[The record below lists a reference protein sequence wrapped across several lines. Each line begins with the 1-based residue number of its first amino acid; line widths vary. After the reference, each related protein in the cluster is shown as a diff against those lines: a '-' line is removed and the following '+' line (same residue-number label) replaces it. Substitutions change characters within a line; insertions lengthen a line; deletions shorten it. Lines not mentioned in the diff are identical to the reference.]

1 MTDHYTT
8 LGVNKQATPDE
19 IKKAYRK
26 LASQHH
32 PDKGG
37 DKEKFQEIQSAYA
50 ILSDDQKRAE
60 YDNPQPQ
67 FNGGQ
72 FNGGFGGFE
81 DIFRNFGGFGDI
93 FGHRAQHFQ
102 QPQRNR
108 TLNLQTAV
116 TLEEAFSGKEL
127 VANIQLPSGREQI
140 INVKIPAGVNDGT
153 ILRLREIGD
162 DTYTN
167 ITRGD
172 VHLSVTVVPHAV
184 FSRQGDDL
192 VKEIT
197 VDALDAILGTDIT
210 VNTIDGRTLNV
221 TIKEGTQPGT
231 ILSAQGYG
239 MPNMH
244 DNNFK
249 GRLLLPIKI
258 IIPTN
263 LTDNQKILIK
273 QART

>member
-50 ILSDDQKRAE
+50 ILSDEQKRAE

-67 FNGGQ
+67 WNNAG
-72 FNGGFGGFE
+72 GGFGGFE
-81 DIFRNFGGFGDI
+81 DILRNFGGFGDI
-93 FGHRAQHFQ
+93 FGHRAQHFH

-184 FSRQGDDL
+184 FARQGDDL

>member
-37 DKEKFQEIQSAYA
+37 NKEKFQEIQSAYS
-50 ILSDDQKRAE
+50 ILSDEQQRAE

-67 FNGGQ
+67 WNH
-72 FNGGFGGFE
+72 NTAGFGGFE
-81 DIFRNFGGFGDI
+81 DILRNFHGFGDI
-93 FGHRAQHFQ
+93 FGQTHQRPH

-116 TLEEAFSGKEL
+116 TLEDAFFGKEL

-153 ILRLREIGD
+153 VLRLRAIGD
-162 DTYTN
+162 DSYSN
-167 ITRGD
+167 MPRGD
-172 VHLSVTVVPHAV
+172 VHLSVSVVQHDV
-184 FSRQGDDL
+184 FTRQGDDL
-192 VKEIT
+192 IKEIS
-197 VDALDAILGTDIT
+197 VNALDAILGTNIT
-210 VNTIDGRTLNV
+210 VDTIDGKLLNI

-231 ILSAQGYG
+231 ILGAGGYG

-244 DNNFK
+244 DNNVK
-249 GRLLLPIKI
+249 GRLLLPINI
-258 IIPTN
+258 TIPTN
-263 LTDNQKILIK
+263 LTDDQKTLIK

>member
-8 LGVNKQATPDE
+8 LGVNKQASSDE

-37 DKEKFQEIQSAYA
+37 NKEKFQEIQAAYA
-50 ILSDDQKRAE
+50 VLGDEGKRAE

-67 FNGGQ
+67 WN
-72 FNGGFGGFE
+72 NNAAGFRGFE
-81 DIFRNFGGFGDI
+81 DIFQNFGGFGDI
-93 FGHRAQHFQ
+93 FGHRHQHFH
-102 QPQRNR
+102 QPQSQRNR

-116 TLEEAFSGKEL
+116 TLEEAFTGKEL

-140 INVKIPAGVNDGT
+140 INVKIPPGVNDGT
-153 ILRLREIGD
+153 VLRLREIGD

-172 VHLSVTVVPHAV
+172 VHLSVIVMPHSV
-184 FSRQGDDL
+184 FARQGDDL
-192 VKEIT
+192 VKEIE
-197 VDALDAILGTDIT
+197 VDALDAILGTNVT
-210 VNTIDGRTLNV
+210 VNTIDGKTLNI

-244 DNNFK
+244 NNNFK
-249 GRLLLPIKI
+249 GRLLLPIKV
-258 IIPTN
+258 IIPIN
-263 LTDNQKILIK
+263 LSDTQKTLIK

>member
-1 MTDHYTT
+1 MDDHYQT
-8 LGVNKQATPDE
+8 LGVSKTATQEE
-19 IKKAYRK
+19 IKKAFRK

-37 DKEKFQEIQSAYA
+37 DTATFQKIQAAYD
-50 ILSDDQKRAE
+50 ILGDAAKRAD

-67 FNGGQ
+67 WNNNGA
-72 FNGGFGGFE
+72 GFRGFE
-81 DIFRNFGGFGDI
+81 DIFQNFGGFGDI
-93 FGHRAQHFQ
+93 FGHRAQHFH

-116 TLEEAFSGKEL
+116 TLEEAFTGKEL

-140 INVKIPAGVNDGT
+140 INVKIPPGVNDGT
-153 ILRLREIGD
+153 VLRLREIGD

-172 VHLSVTVVPHAV
+172 VHLSVTVISHSV
-184 FSRQGDDL
+184 FVRQGDDL
-192 VKEIT
+192 VKEIEI
-197 VDALDAILGTDIT
+197 DALDAILGTNIT
-210 VNTIDGRTLNV
+210 ISTIDGKILNV

-231 ILSAQGYG
+231 ILSAHGYG

-244 DNNFK
+244 NNNFK
-249 GRLLLPIKI
+249 GRLLLPIKV

-263 LTDNQKILIK
+263 LTDDQKTLIK
-273 QART
+273 QVRT

>member
-8 LGVNKQATPDE
+8 LGVNKQASSDE

-37 DKEKFQEIQSAYA
+37 DKEKFQEIQAAYA
-50 ILSDDQKRAE
+50 ILGDEGKRAE

-67 FNGGQ
+67 WNNAGA
-72 FNGGFGGFE
+72 GFGGFE
-81 DIFRNFGGFGDI
+81 DILRNFGGFGDI
-93 FGHRAQHFQ
+93 FGNRTHFH
-102 QPQRNR
+102 QPQQRNR
-108 TLNLQTAV
+108 VLNLQTAV
-116 TLEEAFSGKEL
+116 TLEEAFSGKDL
-127 VANIQLPSGREQI
+127 VANIQLPSGRDQI

-153 ILRLREIGD
+153 VLRLREIGE
-162 DTYTN
+162 DTHPN
-167 ITRGD
+167 MPRGD
-172 VHLSVTVVPHAV
+172 VHLSVSVIPHSV
-184 FSRQGDDL
+184 FARQGDDL
-192 VKEIT
+192 IKEISIN
-197 VDALDAILGTDIT
+197 ALDAILGTSVT
-210 VNTIDGRTLNV
+210 VDTIDGKTLNI

-263 LTDNQKILIK
+263 LTDDQKTLIK

>member
-8 LGVNKQATPDE
+8 LGVNKQASSDE

-37 DKEKFQEIQSAYA
+37 DKEKFQEIQAAYA
-50 ILSDDQKRAE
+50 VLGDEGKRAE
-60 YDNPQPQ
+60 
-67 FNGGQ
+67 
-72 FNGGFGGFE
+72 
-81 DIFRNFGGFGDI
+81 FGDI
-93 FGHRAQHFQ
+93 FGNRTHFH
-102 QPQRNR
+102 QPQQRNR
-108 TLNLQTAV
+108 VLNLQTAV
-116 TLEEAFSGKEL
+116 TLEEAFSGKDL
-127 VANIQLPSGREQI
+127 VANIQLPSGRDQI

-153 ILRLREIGD
+153 VLRLREIGE
-162 DTYTN
+162 DTYPN
-167 ITRGD
+167 MPRGD
-172 VHLSVTVVPHAV
+172 VHLSVSVIPHSI
-184 FSRQGDDL
+184 FTRQGDDL
-192 VKEIT
+192 VKEISINAFDAMLGTNIT
-197 VDALDAILGTDIT
+197 VDTLDGK
-210 VNTIDGRTLNV
+210 TLNI

-231 ILSAQGYG
+231 ILSAHGYG

-258 IIPTN
+258 TIPTN
-263 LTDNQKILIK
+263 LSDNQKTLIK

>member
-1 MTDHYTT
+1 MDDHYQT
-8 LGVNKQATPDE
+8 LGVPKTATQEE
-19 IKKAYRK
+19 IKSAYRK
-26 LASQHH
+26 LASKNH
-32 PDKGG
+32 PDRGG
-37 DKEKFQEIQSAYA
+37 DTAVFQKIQGAYDV
-50 ILSDDQKRAE
+50 IGDVNKRAE

-67 FNGGQ
+67 WNNAG
-72 FNGGFGGFE
+72 GGFGGFE
-81 DIFRNFGGFGDI
+81 DILRGFGGFGDI

-153 ILRLREIGD
+153 VLRLREIGD

-172 VHLSVTVVPHAV
+172 VHLSVTVVPHSV
-184 FSRQGDDL
+184 FARQGDDL
-192 VKEIT
+192 VKEVE
-197 VDALDAILGTDIT
+197 VDALDAILGTNIT
-210 VNTIDGRTLNV
+210 VNTIDGRILNV

-231 ILSAQGYG
+231 ILSAHGYG

-263 LTDNQKILIK
+263 LSDSQKTLIK
-273 QART
+273 QVRT

>member
-8 LGVNKQATPDE
+8 LGVNKQASADE

-37 DKEKFQEIQSAYA
+37 DKEKFQEIQAAYA
-50 ILSDDQKRAE
+50 VLGDDQKRSE

-67 FNGGQ
+67 MNWH
-72 FNGGFGGFE
+72 NSAGGFGSFE
-81 DIFRNFGGFGDI
+81 DVLRNFGGFGDM
-93 FGHRAQHFQ
+93 FGGRQFHQ

-108 TLNLQTAV
+108 TLNLQTAI
-116 TLEEAFSGKEL
+116 TLEEAFTGKEL

-153 ILRLREIGD
+153 VLRLREIGD
-162 DTYTN
+162 DTYVN
-167 ITRGD
+167 VQRGD
-172 VHLSVTVVPHAV
+172 VHLSITVMPHSI

-192 VKEIT
+192 VKEIE
-197 VDALDAILGTDIT
+197 VNALDAILGTNVT
-210 VNTIDGRTLNV
+210 VNTIDGKILNI

-231 ILSAQGYG
+231 ILSAHGYG

-249 GRLLLPIKI
+249 GRLLLPVKI
-258 IIPTN
+258 TIPTN
-263 LTDNQKILIK
+263 LTDDQKTLIK

>member
-1 MTDHYTT
+1 MDDHYQT
-8 LGVNKQATPDE
+8 LGVSRTATQEE
-19 IKKAYRK
+19 IKKAFRK

-37 DKEKFQEIQSAYA
+37 DTATFQKIQAAYDTLGDA
-50 ILSDDQKRAE
+50 AKRAD

-72 FNGGFGGFE
+72 FNGNFGGFE
-81 DIFRNFGGFGDI
+81 DILRNFGQFGDI
-93 FGHRAQHFQ
+93 FGHRQ
-102 QPQRNR
+102 QFHQQRNR

-116 TLEEAFSGKEL
+116 TLEEAFTGKEL

-140 INVKIPAGVNDGT
+140 INVKIPPGVNDGT
-153 ILRLREIGD
+153 VLRLREIGD
-162 DTYTN
+162 DTYPN
-167 ITRGD
+167 VTRGD
-172 VHLSVTVVPHAV
+172 VHLSVTVMPHSV
-184 FSRQGDDL
+184 FLRQGDDL
-192 VKEIT
+192 VKEIE
-197 VDALDAILGTDIT
+197 VNALDAILGTNVT
-210 VNTIDGRTLNV
+210 VDTIDGKTLNI

-244 DNNFK
+244 NNNFK
-249 GRLLLPIKI
+249 GRLLLPIKV
-258 IIPTN
+258 IIPIN
-263 LTDNQKILIK
+263 LTNNQKTLIK